1 MATKIACS
9 AQVLEEFYS
18 NLRTVGVS
26 ALTGMGMDEFLDG
39 VKACGQ
45 DWHRFY
51 KPELDK
57 RQKVR
62 TGLSRT

>member
-1 MATKIACS
+1 MATKITCS
-9 AQVLEEFYS
+9 PQVLEEFYS
-18 NLRTVGVS
+18 SLRTVGVS

-51 KPELDK
+51 KPELDR

-62 TGLSRT
+62 TG